1 MPLEPSQVR
10 LDGSPL
16 HRLVASHFPPIALF
30 ETVANPADLEIAF
43 AIEAMTNDRLKDDVG
58 NLSLIP
64 NQDRIVG
71 PGATPVM
78 AAFTHIGMP
87 SRFTAGGYGVYYGS
101 PDVATAVA
109 ETVYHREQFLGA
121 TREPDTELTMR
132 QYINEVALPLHDVRQ
147 YDELHDPSSYVVSQ
161 AFAKVIRGNGSNGLV
176 YRSVRHEGGE
186 CVAAFRP
193 TSLTPVIQGQHF
205 RYVWSGHHQ
214 KITQVLSVEAFPNI
228 QS

>member
-1 MPLEPSQVR
+1 MVLEPTKVAP
-10 LDGSPL
+10 DGGQL

-30 ETVANPADLEIAF
+30 ETVSDPADLEIAY

-58 NLSLIP
+58 DLLLVP
-64 NQDRIVG
+64 AQDRIAG

-78 AAFTHIGMP
+78 AAFTHIGQS

-101 PDVATAVA
+101 PDVDTAVA

-121 TREPDTELTMR
+121 THEPDTELTMR

-147 YDELHDPSSYVVSQ
+147 CDELHDPSSYAVSQ
-161 AFAKVIRGNGSNGLV
+161 SFAKVLRDKGSHGLV

-193 TSLTPVIQGQHF
+193 TALTPVIQGKHF
-205 RYVWSGHHQ
+205 RYVWSGYHQ
-214 KITQVLSVEAFPNI
+214 KITQVLSVEAFCGTV
-228 QS
+228 